1 MRVMIQLANFSC
13 SGRRVFTCLL
23 EQADLTHRST
33 TYWFTAL
40 YINSTICDCSGNLNK
55 TPSLRQAGHSDR
67 GNGCTNT
74 GRGQN
79 YRS

>member
-55 TPSLRQAGHSDR
+55 TLSLRQAGHIDR
-67 GNGCTNT
+67 NHGNSCSGGDGHN
-74 GRGQN
+74 
-79 YRS
+79 

>member
-55 TPSLRQAGHSDR
+55 TLSLRQAGLDYMLDGRAETNHSCID
-67 GNGCTNT
+67 
-74 GRGQN
+74 
-79 YRS
+79 